1 MRGAIGAVERV
12 SISDDVS
19 CGVIGDVP
27 PIGICGS
34 ELIDA
39 VAGMLDA
46 NLLDASELIR
56 IEDRDDLPIRLR
68 QRLRHAEGRD
78 QFVLVRA
85 EETGKNEDIVLTQS
99 DIRQL
104 QLAKGAICSGIAML
118 QRVMDIPD
126 ADLAEL
132 MLCGGF
138 GNYISTRSA
147 VRIRLL
153 PPVPLD
159 RIKYWGNAAA
169 LGAQMA
175 LLSEAER
182 ARAAQL
188 AGEIETR
195 FPRQPSVISRSFRR
209 GP

>member
-1 MRGAIGAVERV
+1 
-12 SISDDVS
+12 
-19 CGVIGDVP
+19 
-27 PIGICGS
+27 
-34 ELIDA
+34 
-39 VAGMLDA
+39 MLDA
-46 NLLDASELIR
+46 NLLDSSGLIR

-126 ADLAEL
+126 TDLAEL

-182 ARAAQL
+182 ARAARL
-188 AGEIETR
+188 ADEIEHISLASHPLFQEVFVEALK
-195 FPRQPSVISRSFRR
+195 FPAERHRKPSSTDELMAKSN
-209 GP
+209 